1 MSTGARGPSCP
12 CFLEPGTGT
21 DGSPNLKPP
30 TGHRTWSRLNGY
42 HALIWGYLFLWYLFL
57 CRSFNIHKTLHK
69 SKAKQKEKSKGNG
82 SKRITEACQI
92 KILTDPHG
100 RLRWGVIKRAC
111 GNHAVFFSSNQICG
125 DCFPANSV
133 KWIQGPGLLDG
144 GWFLHVVRFLSP
156 QNNNIIWVFSAY
168 DSGNNFHRPIYSR

>member
-1 MSTGARGPSCP
+1 MLCFFRPIRYVGIVFQPIAWSEFKDLDCWMVDGFYMLCVFWANVHRSCERTRLFLSVDECISKTPFNSSPSVWSLCRLDPVSTGARGPSCP

-69 SKAKQKEKSKGNG
+69 SKAKQKEK
-82 SKRITEACQI
+82 
-92 KILTDPHG
+92 
-100 RLRWGVIKRAC
+100 
-111 GNHAVFFSSNQICG
+111 
-125 DCFPANSV
+125 
-133 KWIQGPGLLDG
+133 
-144 GWFLHVVRFLSP
+144 
-156 QNNNIIWVFSAY
+156 
-168 DSGNNFHRPIYSR
+168 